1 MWNWL
6 RSLLCP
12 DVVKLLEKIE
22 QLEFEYAELI
32 RNYETLED
40 KVSILIDSIA
50 ANLTVPPCTEFT
62 YIDDAEIYYPF
73 SDVVLKLYQTAIA
86 DASYYSFPKEQ
97 WIALLSMVQPIIMKV
112 IGKWT
117 ADISDCD
124 DFALIMNSYVAVSF
138 IKAGYPK
145 QGAFFILWSPS
156 HAYNGFRDN
165 NGNIWV
171 YEPQTDK
178 VIGKLGQTVSP
189 YDTKKVWAP
198 GAENP

>member
-1 MWNWL
+1 MWDWL

-62 YIDDAEIYYPF
+62 YIDDAETYYPF
-73 SDVVLKLYQTAIA
+73 GDVVLKLYQTAIA

-97 WIALLSMVQPIIMKV
+97 WIALLSIIQPIIKKI

-117 ADISDCD
+117 TDIADCD
-124 DFALIMNSYVAVSF
+124 DFALVMNSYVAISF

-145 QGAFFILWSPS
+145 QGAFFTLWSPS

-165 NGNIWV
+165 GGNIWI
-171 YEPQTDK
+171 YEPQNDK

-198 GAENP
+198 GVEL